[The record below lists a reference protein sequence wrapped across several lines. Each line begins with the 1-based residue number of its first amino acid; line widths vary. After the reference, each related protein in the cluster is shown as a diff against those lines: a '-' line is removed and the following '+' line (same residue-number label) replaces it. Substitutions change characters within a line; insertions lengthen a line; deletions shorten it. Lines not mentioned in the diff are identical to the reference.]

1 MSERA
6 RQIEETSV
14 SEAPA
19 EPVVVPTGEADPDGR
34 STVAGA
40 SGRASGTATTPAAPE
55 ATCDLQNSSSVAVD
69 AADIDRAE
77 AYSPSGSP
85 CEAPACGK
93 ENTGTARKANGHPD
107 GCGETAAHE
116 FMQGGEVVSRLAHNQ
131 EDAGSSPAP
140 ATRSPATEAGATV
153 EARTEVAL
161 DRAIFP
167 LEHASFEGQPFLSRW
182 LA

>member
-6 RQIEETSV
+6 RQIEETPV

-55 ATCDLQNSSSVAVD
+55 A
-69 AADIDRAE
+69 I
-77 AYSPSGSP
+77 PS
-85 CEAPACGK
+85 
-93 ENTGTARKANGHPD
+93 
-107 GCGETAAHE
+107 
-116 FMQGGEVVSRLAHNQ
+116 
-131 EDAGSSPAP
+131 
-140 ATRSPATEAGATV
+140 SPATEAGATV